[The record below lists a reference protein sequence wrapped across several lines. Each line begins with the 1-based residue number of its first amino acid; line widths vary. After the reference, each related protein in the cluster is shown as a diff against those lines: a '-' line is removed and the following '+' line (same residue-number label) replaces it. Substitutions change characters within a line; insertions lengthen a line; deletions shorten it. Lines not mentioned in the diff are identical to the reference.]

1 MAFGMLPVKCNTNS
15 KVQSIK
21 LSTPN
26 LIIDLGCHF
35 TFIVGTRIIN
45 LEPIPQQLEMII
57 ELDIDLLQKIE
68 PGPDLR
74 SSCVDMKGTV
84 YASVI
89 IDLRVYISI

>member
-1 MAFGMLPVKCNTNS
+1 LCHLVAIWVVRRFFIHNFIHLAFGMLPVKCNTNS

-26 LIIDLGCHF
+26 LIIDLGYHF
-35 TFIVGTRIIN
+35 TFIVGLRIIN

-68 PGPDLR
+68 PR
-74 SSCVDMKGTV
+74 
-84 YASVI
+84 A
-89 IDLRVYISI
+89 